1 MKSALRLRR
10 PADFAR
16 VKRLGAAFRHPDL
29 LIRVRENETHNR
41 YGIVISRRHGNAVAR
56 NRFKRRARAILTDL
70 HASLNQG
77 FDVVVLARPGSV
89 EQPFGDLQRTLK
101 RLLVRAG
108 LVGTG

>member
-16 VKRLGAAFRHPDL
+16 AHRLGAAFRHPVL
-29 LIRVRENETHNR
+29 RIRVRENETHNR

-56 NRFKRRARAILTDL
+56 NRFKRRVRSILTDL
-70 HASLNQG
+70 HGSMNQG
-77 FDVVVLARPGSV
+77 FDVVVIARSNSV
-89 EQPFGDLQRTLK
+89 EQPFGVLQRTLK
-101 RLLVRAG
+101 RLLERAG